1 MKYTFKE
8 FSTGAIFN
16 IGNSDILQPLKKAQ
30 QINLYTFIWAN
41 SNPVELVIDSVP
53 ITLPPNHIL
62 ALTPIQYIQYIGGN
76 DAILYQFNRE
86 FYCIKDHDHEVSCAG
101 MLFYGNINIPIIS
114 LDEKEQ
120 QKYKTLHEVFIDE
133 LETKD
138 NIQAE
143 MLRMLMGRFIIKSTR
158 LLKAKEGI
166 NETPKSSKVDLLRA
180 FNVLVEQHFKEEHTV
195 SFYAEKLFKSPKTL
209 SNNFAKLNHSPL
221 QIIHERIIL
230 ETKRLLTY
238 TDKSAKEIAYEVGF
252 EDASHLSRLFK
263 KHTSQSP
270 SEFKKA
276 LKLITQEILTS

>member
-1 MKYTFKE
+1 MTYTFSE

-16 IGNSDILQPLKKAQ
+16 IGNSDDLNPFKKAQ
-30 QINLYTFIWAN
+30 QVNLYTFIWAR
-41 SNPVELVIDSVP
+41 SQPIELIVDSIP
-53 ITLPPNHIL
+53 ITLPSNNIL
-62 ALTPIQYIQYIGGN
+62 ALTPIQYVQYLSGT
-76 DAILYQFNRE
+76 DVTLYQFNRE

-101 MLFYGNINIPIIS
+101 MLFFGNTNIPIIS

-133 LETKD
+133 LETED

-166 NETPKSSKVDLLRA
+166 IETPKSSKVDLLRA
-180 FNVLVEQHFKEEHTV
+180 FNVLVEQHFKEEHSV

-209 SNNFAKLNHSPL
+209 SNNFAKLNRSPL
-221 QIIHERIIL
+221 QIIHQRIVL
-230 ETKRLLTY
+230 EAKRLLTY
-238 TDKSAKEIAYEVGF
+238 TDKSAKEIAYEIGF
-252 EDASHLSRLFK
+252 DDASHLSRLFK
-263 KHTSQSP
+263 KYTSQSP

-276 LKLITQEILTS
+276 LSTLT

>member
-41 SNPVELVIDSVP
+41 SHPVELVIDSVP

-101 MLFYGNINIPIIS
+101 MLFFGNINIPIIS

-166 NETPKSSKVDLLRA
+166 IETPKSSKVDLLRA
-180 FNVLVEQHFKEEHTV
+180 YNVLVEQHFKEEHSV
-195 SFYAEKLFKSPKTL
+195 AFYAAKLFKSPKTL

-270 SEFKKA
+270 SEFKKS
-276 LKLITQEILTS
+276 LKSIA

>member
-1 MKYTFKE
+1 MKYTFNE
-8 FSTGAIFN
+8 FATGAIFN
-16 IGNSDILQPLKKAQ
+16 IGNTDNLTPLKKAQ
-30 QINLYTFIWAN
+30 QVNLYTFIWAN
-41 SNPVELVIDSVP
+41 SQPVELVIDSLP

-62 ALTPIQYIQYIGGN
+62 ALTPIQYIQYISGR
-76 DAILYQFNRE
+76 DVILYQFNRE

-101 MLFYGNINIPIIS
+101 MLFFGNINIPIIS

-166 NETPKSSKVDLLRA
+166 IETQKSSKVDLLRA
-180 FNVLVEQHFKEEHTV
+180 FNVLVEQHFKNEHSV

-209 SNNFAKLNHSPL
+209 SNNFAKLNRSPL
-221 QIIHERIIL
+221 QIIHQRIVL
-230 ETKRLLTY
+230 EAKRLLTY
-238 TDKSAKEIAYEVGF
+238 TDKSAKEIAYDIVF
-252 EDASHLSRLFK
+252 DDASHLSRLFK
-263 KHTSQSP
+263 KYTSQSP

-276 LKLITQEILTS
+276 LSTLA

>member
-1 MKYTFKE
+1 MKYTFNE
-8 FSTGAIFN
+8 FATGAIFN
-16 IGNSDILQPLKKAQ
+16 IGNTDNLTPLKKAQ
-30 QINLYTFIWAN
+30 QVNLYTFIWAN
-41 SNPVELVIDSVP
+41 SQPVELVIDSLP

-62 ALTPIQYIQYIGGN
+62 ALTPIQYIQYISGR
-76 DAILYQFNRE
+76 DVILYQFNRE

-101 MLFYGNINIPIIS
+101 MLFFGNINIPIIS

-166 NETPKSSKVDLLRA
+166 IETQKSSKVDLLRA
-180 FNVLVEQHFKEEHTV
+180 FNVLVEQHFKNEHSV

-209 SNNFAKLNHSPL
+209 SNNFAKLNRSPL
-221 QIIHERIIL
+221 QIIHQRIVL
-230 ETKRLLTY
+230 EAKRLLTY
-238 TDKSAKEIAYEVGF
+238 TDKSAKEIAYDIGF
-252 EDASHLSRLFK
+252 DDASHLSRLFK
-263 KHTSQSP
+263 KYTSQSP

-276 LKLITQEILTS
+276 LSTLA

>member
-1 MKYTFKE
+1 MKYTFSE

-16 IGNSDILQPLKKAQ
+16 IGNSDDLTPFKKAQ
-30 QINLYTFIWAN
+30 QVNLYTFIWAK
-41 SNPVELVIDSVP
+41 SQPIELVVDSIP
-53 ITLPPNHIL
+53 IILPPNHIL
-62 ALTPIQYIQYIGGN
+62 ALSPIQYVQYLNGA
-76 DAILYQFNRE
+76 DVTLYQFNRE

-101 MLFYGNINIPIIS
+101 MLFFGNINIPIIS

-166 NETPKSSKVDLLRA
+166 IETQKSSKVDLLRA
-180 FNVLVEQHFKEEHTV
+180 FNVLVEQHFKNEHSV
-195 SFYAEKLFKSPKTL
+195 SFYAEKLYKSPKTL
-209 SNNFAKLNHSPL
+209 SNNFAKLNRSPL
-221 QIIHERIIL
+221 QIIHQRIVL
-230 ETKRLLTY
+230 EAKRLLTY
-238 TDKSAKEIAYEVGF
+238 TDKSAKEIAYEIGF
-252 EDASHLSRLFK
+252 DDASHLSRLFK

-270 SEFKKA
+270 SEFKK
-276 LKLITQEILTS
+276 TLTTLA